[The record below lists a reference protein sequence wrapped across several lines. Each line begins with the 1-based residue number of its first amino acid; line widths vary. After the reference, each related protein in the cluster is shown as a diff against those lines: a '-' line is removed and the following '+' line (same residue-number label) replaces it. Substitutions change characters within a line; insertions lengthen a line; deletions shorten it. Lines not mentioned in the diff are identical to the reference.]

1 MLRSKGW
8 GHFDFLEPVKLCTE
22 MSKKN
27 DVILILCSL
36 KFMKVQS
43 SHLSVHLNNLSQVSC
58 SKDLIIFSI
67 AASSSP
73 FVLHGSA
80 ADHSYSLKFMINC
93 S

>member
-1 MLRSKGW
+1 MLRSKGR
-8 GHFDFLEPVKLCTE
+8 GRFDFLEPAKLCTK

-27 DVILILCSL
+27 DVIPILRSL
-36 KFMKVQS
+36 KLMKIRS

-58 SKDLIIFSI
+58 TEDLIIFPI
-67 AASSSP
+67 EASSSP

-80 ADHSYSLKFMINC
+80 ADHSCSLKFMINC